1 MTIKNIPIWLAK
13 SAIPAAKLFAG
24 AVIAAS
30 VSGCYSATT
39 TPSISADDVK
49 RELSAT
55 PAAENDLIHKVA
67 PEPPA
72 TWQSGKKWSVTD
84 NKLQL
89 IVTPASKG
97 TKLPD
102 MKGRM
107 LTLVGIDSVPT
118 IMGGHETELILAL
131 SPDTL
136 VNYRTSLTPGEFS
149 SRRSIDI
156 PFTVDMGIVAEADS
170 TLRGRQ
176 LYIMSSTWLDENG
189 NYRKARK
196 FIPVTADSVTAGSTD
211 APLRVYFHADTYNLS
226 GNLLM
231 ALSSDPNRMRAFT
244 TLFSLTDPRRS
255 HPAILPETWELIMR
269 GEVAQ
274 YMTRDECRLALGT
287 PRTVDRREMFG
298 YTRETWY
305 YDNGVYLIFE
315 DGILK
320 QFRT

>member
-1 MTIKNIPIWLAK
+1 MTARYITAWLPK
-13 SAIPAAKLFAG
+13 SAITTVKLLAG
-24 AVIAAS
+24 AVFAAS

-49 RELSAT
+49 RELSVIPSSENDIIHSVT
-55 PAAENDLIHKVA
+55 PAA
-67 PEPPA
+67 PA
-72 TWQSGKKWSVTD
+72 TWQPGKKWRVTD

-89 IVTPASKG
+89 IVTPATKG
-97 TKLPD
+97 IKLPD
-102 MKGRM
+102 MTGRT
-107 LTLVGIDSVPT
+107 LTLAGIDSVRT

-136 VNYRTSLTPGEFS
+136 VHYRTSLSPADFL
-149 SRRSIDI
+149 SRSSIDI
-156 PFTVDMGIVAEADS
+156 PFTVDLGIVSEADS
-170 TLRGRQ
+170 IMRGRQ
-176 LYIMSSTWLDENG
+176 LYIMTATWLDEKG

-196 FIPVTADSVTAGSTD
+196 FIPVTVDSITAGSTD
-211 APLRVYFHADTYNLS
+211 ATLRVHFHSTAQALS
-226 GNLLM
+226 GNILM
-231 ALSSDPNRMRAFT
+231 ALSADPNRMRTFT
-244 TLFSLTDPRRS
+244 TLFSLTDPRRT

-274 YMTRDECRLALGT
+274 YMTRDECRLALGM